1 MIFLIFFSVFL
12 FVTRLL
18 NTRLIYEILKIK
30 IYVFLISC
38 SEESDTMWVDSLAL
52 SESERLVNRLRN
64 ANPERFRTMVKMH
77 LSFYLELP
85 GTGLDELIND
95 YSSGASDIKSKGIFS
110 SFGKNKKNKGKNSIC
125 FWGFFLTVRKYTE
138 HLSKFCVPTIIRDW

>member
-1 MIFLIFFSVFL
+1 MSLWHLETEERLDIKFHLPWCFFFD
-12 FVTRLL
+12 
-18 NTRLIYEILKIK
+18 
-30 IYVFLISC
+30 
-38 SEESDTMWVDSLAL
+38 SEESDTMWVDGLAL

-95 YSSGASDIKSKGIFS
+95 YPTGASDIKSKGIFS
-110 SFGKNKKNKGKNSIC
+110 GFVGKHKKSKGRN
-125 FWGFFLTVRKYTE
+125 
-138 HLSKFCVPTIIRDW
+138 